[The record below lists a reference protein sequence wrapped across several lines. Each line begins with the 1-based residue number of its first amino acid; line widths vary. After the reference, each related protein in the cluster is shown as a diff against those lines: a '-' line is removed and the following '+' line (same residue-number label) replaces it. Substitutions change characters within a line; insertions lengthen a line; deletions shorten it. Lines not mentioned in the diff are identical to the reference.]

1 MFTGIIKETG
11 SIQQLFPSGT
21 GMELTIQVSSQFAR
35 EVEKQSH
42 VSIDGKVL
50 TVVEKQDY
58 PDHSLLRFYLSS
70 AKVANFNLSRI
81 INVERAIQSG
91 EEIPGIFFYGLAS
104 GYAKLVEQQKLSDGK
119 VLMTVVFESY
129 LIQYLSVHDQ
139 VCVDGILL
147 LIKNIVND
155 HLSFE
160 LYPQTLQLTNLDD
173 RKVGNLLR
181 IEIDPITVKI
191 ARIFEKLNF
200 ERIINNK
207 NDC

>member
-1 MFTGIIKETG
+1 
-11 SIQQLFPSGT
+11 
-21 GMELTIQVSSQFAR
+21 MELTIQVSSQFAR

-58 PDHSLLRFYLSS
+58 SDHSLLRFYLSS

-119 VLMTVVFESY
+119 VLMTVLFESY
-129 LIQYLSVHDQ
+129 LIKYLSVNDQ
-139 VCVDGILL
+139 VCVDGVLL
-147 LIKNIVND
+147 LIKNIFN
-155 HLSFE
+155 
-160 LYPQTLQLTNLDD
+160 
-173 RKVGNLLR
+173 
-181 IEIDPITVKI
+181 
-191 ARIFEKLNF
+191 
-200 ERIINNK
+200 
-207 NDC
+207 